1 MTAPN
6 LYNIA
11 TVTGKTTA
19 YQVTTTRANMITN
32 PANSNMSIR
41 INSLFVTNI
50 SNTNSNGTFTVD
62 FYRNAYS
69 TKIANNNVVEPGNTM
84 VIITKDTSIYLEEGD
99 SLGIIG
105 TTNNTMHALLTYE
118 IVT

>member
-11 TVTGKTTA
+11 TVTGKTQVF
-19 YQVTTTRANMITN
+19 QVTTTKITMITN
-32 PANSNMSIR
+32 AASSNMSIR

-50 SNTNSNGTFTVD
+50 SNTQADGTFTVD
-62 FYRNAYS
+62 FIRSANS
-69 TKIANNNVVEPGNTM
+69 TKIANKTVVEPGNT
-84 VIITKDTSIYLEEGD
+84 VVVITKDTSIYLEEGD

-105 TTNNTMHALLTYE
+105 TTNSTMHALLTYE
-118 IVT
+118 IIT